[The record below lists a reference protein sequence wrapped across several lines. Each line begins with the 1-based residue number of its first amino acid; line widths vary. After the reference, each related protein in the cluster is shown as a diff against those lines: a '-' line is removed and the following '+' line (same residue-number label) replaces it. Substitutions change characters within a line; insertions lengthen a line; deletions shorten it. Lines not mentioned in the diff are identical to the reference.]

1 MAKANE
7 ILAILKEMLPEVR
20 TELAYENLYQLTVAV
35 VLSAQATDVAVNKA
49 TPALFARYPDF
60 TALAQADYD
69 ELREM
74 IKTIGLAPTKARN
87 LINLSR
93 KLVSEKGGMIVP
105 DPEYLLTLPGI
116 GRKSANVILSEG
128 FGIPRLAVD
137 THVARVANRLGLAAA
152 TAPARI
158 EAEICALYPPAEWHQ
173 LHLRLVLFGRYHC
186 LARKPRCHEC
196 KLTAYCQY
204 YTNIAPVE

>member
-1 MAKANE
+1 M
-7 ILAILKEMLPEVR
+7 
-20 TELAYENLYQLTVAV
+20 
-35 VLSAQATDVAVNKA
+35 AVNKA

-105 DPEYLLTLPGI
+105 DPEYLLTLPA
-116 GRKSANVILSEG
+116 SAGNRQHDFERG
-128 FGIPRLAVD
+128 FGARLAVD